1 MKERKKKNRIC
12 NAYRVSTCPYEL
24 NHCPLLLTVRTYRI
38 QLPLRPSGFGQSKRK
53 KEKGGRKGKGLKSEI
68 NYSRKCQGIRIK
80 IRIRIR
86 IRIKIRIRIRI
97 GIRMR
102 ISIKIMIMIRVM
114 ITY

>member
-24 NHCPLLLTVRTYRI
+24 NHCPLLSTVRTYGI
-38 QLPLRPSGFGQSKRK
+38 LYNTPSAFGPSKRK